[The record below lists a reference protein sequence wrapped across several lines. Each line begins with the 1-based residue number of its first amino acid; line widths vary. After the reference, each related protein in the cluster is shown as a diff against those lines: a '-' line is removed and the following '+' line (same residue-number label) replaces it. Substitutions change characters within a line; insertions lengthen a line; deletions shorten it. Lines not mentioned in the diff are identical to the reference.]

1 VKRLACAWLL
11 CLAATAAPAAERLLD
26 FRSEIAIGA
35 DGTLTV
41 NETIAVLAEGRRI
54 RHGIYRDFPT
64 DYPDRFGQRVRVG
77 FEVVAVSLDGGPV
90 PWITRRLSNGVR
102 IRIGDAH
109 AFVPRGRHEY
119 AITYRATRELGF
131 FADHDELYWNVTGNG
146 WAFPIDHVSADVSL
160 PAPVPAAQLT
170 AEAYTGFFGARERNY
185 RSELRDGGATFEST
199 RGLTSHQG
207 MSIVLGFP
215 KGVVREPDW
224 RQRLAWWLSDNRGA
238 ATGIAGA
245 LLLFVFL
252 YWRWRAVGRD
262 PRAGPKFPRYE
273 PPPGMGAADVRFV
286 DRMGYDDKCLAA
298 ALLGLGARGY
308 LRISKTSDGYTVERT
323 GRDVDWLPSE
333 RHLASMLL
341 GPAESITLAHKHD
354 PAVQAAR
361 DAFRSDL
368 QLEYRKKLFSR
379 NHGSFALGV
388 VLAFLSFGAM
398 VKLDTPVQALFAIAG
413 LMLVELVLF
422 KFLLPAYSVAGRKV
436 QDHIEGLR
444 YYLGVAEQ
452 DELRRLKAPQQT
464 PEEFAKFLPY
474 ALALGV
480 EKTWADR
487 FAAVLGAAAVT
498 AAVAHYYVA
507 GHHGGLFGGG
517 DSVGSFADSLG
528 GLGSTVSAAATPP
541 GSSSGSSGGG
551 GGGGS
556 GGGGGGGGGG
566 GW

>member
-1 VKRLACAWLL
+1 MRRLACALL
-11 CLAATAAPAAERLLD
+11 LSLAAGAAGAAERVLD

-35 DGTLTV
+35 DGALTV
-41 NETIAVLAEGRRI
+41 RETIAVQAEGRQI
-54 RHGIYRDFPT
+54 RHGIFRDFPT
-64 DYPDRFGQRVRVG
+64 DYAGRYGQRVHVG
-77 FEVVAVSLDGGPV
+77 FDVVSVSLDGEAV
-90 PWITRRLSNGVR
+90 PWITQRLSNGVR
-102 IRIGDAH
+102 VRIGDAN
-109 AFVPRGRHEY
+109 ALVRPGRHEY
-119 AITYRATRELGF
+119 ALAYRVTRELGF
-131 FADHDELYWNVTGNG
+131 FPDHDELYWNVTGNG
-146 WAFPIDHVSADVSL
+146 WYFPIDRVSAEVSL
-160 PAPVPAAQLT
+160 PAPVPAARLT
-170 AEAYTGFFGARERNY
+170 AEAYTGPLGARGRDY
-185 RSELRDGGATFEST
+185 TSELRAGGARFEST
-199 RGLTSHQG
+199 RGFAPHEG

-215 KGVVREPDW
+215 KGIVRTPGAW
-224 RQRLAWWLSDNRGA
+224 QRAAWWLSDNRGA
-238 ATGIAGA
+238 ALGVAGA

-252 YWRWRAVGRD
+252 YWRWSAVGRD
-262 PRAGPKFPRYE
+262 PRAGPRFPRYE

-308 LRISKTSDGYTVERT
+308 LKISETPDGYAVQRT
-323 GRDVDWLPSE
+323 GKEVDWLPGE
-333 RHLASMLL
+333 RELASMLL
-341 GPAESITLAHKHD
+341 GPAESITLERKHD

-361 DAFRSDL
+361 DAFRTSL
-368 QLEYRKKLFSR
+368 GLEYSNRMFSR
-379 NHGSFALGV
+379 NLGSLSLGV
-388 VLAFLSFGAM
+388 ALAGAAFAAM
-398 VKLDTPVQALFAIAG
+398 IMLDTPVPLMFAIAAA
-413 LMLVELVLF
+413 MAVELALF
-422 KFLLPAYSVAGRKV
+422 RGLLPAYSLAGRKV
-436 QDHIEGLR
+436 RDHIDGLR

-452 DELRRLKAPQQT
+452 DELRRLKAPEQT

-507 GHHGGLFGGG
+507 GHRGGLFGGG

-528 GLGSTVSAAATPP
+528 GLGNTVSAAATPP